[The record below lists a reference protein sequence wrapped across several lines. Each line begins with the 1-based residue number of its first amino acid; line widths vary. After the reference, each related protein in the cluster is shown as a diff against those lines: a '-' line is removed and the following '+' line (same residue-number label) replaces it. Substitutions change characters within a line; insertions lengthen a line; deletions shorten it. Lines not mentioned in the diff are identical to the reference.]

1 MSFFFTKIEQ
11 TILKFAWNCKR
22 PQVNKIYMKKNNK
35 AGGIMVPDFELYYK
49 TTVIKTV

>member
-1 MSFFFTKIEQ
+1 MSFLKNRNRTK
-11 TILKFAWNCKR
+11 ILKFAWKCKR

-35 AGGIMVPDFELYYK
+35 AGGIMVPDFEPCYK